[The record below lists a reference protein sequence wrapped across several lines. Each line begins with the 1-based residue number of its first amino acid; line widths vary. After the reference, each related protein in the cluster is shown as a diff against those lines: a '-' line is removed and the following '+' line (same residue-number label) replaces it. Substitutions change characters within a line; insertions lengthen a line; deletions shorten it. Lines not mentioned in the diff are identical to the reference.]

1 MTMLIPDQLRM
12 TVAGMTCEACAVC
25 VGQALE
31 AAGARAV
38 QVDVGRKE
46 ASFTLPSGVEP
57 RGADGR
63 LSARPGRAPAG
74 NIKPAPPETELFPA
88 RLRTKPVDPSYPSG
102 VASSGTNSVSG
113 RSPVVRCG

>member
-25 VGQALE
+25 VRQALE

-46 ASFTLPSGVEP
+46 ATFTLPSGVEP
-57 RGADGR
+57 LALREAVRVAGY
-63 LSARPGRAPAG
+63 LPGRIEP
-74 NIKPAPPETELFPA
+74 
-88 RLRTKPVDPSYPSG
+88 RSG
-102 VASSGTNSVSG
+102 A
-113 RSPVVRCG
+113 